1 MREFR
6 EVVRVCTYQFDNQL
20 TAKLVRDQPC
30 YTAIPDYMMGENVCN
45 MTAKIN
51 ALVEHTLNN
60 L

>member
-6 EVVRVCTYQFDNQL
+6 EVVRVNTYQFDNQL
-20 TAKLVRDQPC
+20 TVKLVSEQPC
-30 YTAIPDYMMGENVCN
+30 YTAIPDMMLGENVCN

-51 ALVEHTLNN
+51 ALVVHTLNN